1 MRFDGETMDRGLTV
15 DDVARALWRRPWVV
29 LSITA
34 LVLVLGT
41 AYVMTRPRVWKAT
54 SVVRVEP
61 QQTDA
66 QLVQRTVGDVEP
78 RLLSLRQ
85 AMLGGPVLSRVVD
98 QLKLSP
104 ELVARRG
111 KEAAIEQLREAIDV
125 KPTWNAF
132 EVTVSAGEPKQ
143 AADIANLVPTV
154 FAQLTNETRAAQ
166 AADATRVFDSQ
177 VKQLQGSVNDWQQK
191 IIAFKVAHVGEL
203 PEQMEAN
210 MRQLDRLA
218 GEVRARTEQLRAT
231 EVRRS
236 DLVLMRNG
244 GDTEVGRAQ
253 VVADQL
259 EQQLA
264 AARTQYTDDHPEVLR
279 LTRELKAARSK
290 VNDADSKLGVQRD
303 ERSRAGREVAGIQRD
318 IDGLQKEMQTY
329 QGRLDQTPRWAAEL
343 AGLEREY
350 EITKTKYQ
358 SVLGRKVEAEIAQE
372 IEARNAPRLFT
383 LVSPAAPPAVPA
395 KPDRFGGLMVVLVAA
410 LGAGVLSGVMLEL
423 RDESIHDERQL
434 RGELP
439 LPVLAI
445 VPAMNGRT
453 ERRVLL
459 PANPLRS
466 PPREPVDS
474 LN

>member
-1 MRFDGETMDRGLTV
+1 MDRGLTV

-29 LSITA
+29 VAVTA
-34 LVLVLGT
+34 LVLVVGT
-41 AYVMTRPRVWKAT
+41 AYVMTRPKVWKAT

-78 RLLSLRQ
+78 RLASLRQ
-85 AMLGGPVLSRVVD
+85 AMLGGPVLGRVVD

-104 ELVARRG
+104 ALVARLG
-111 KEAAIEQLREAIDV
+111 KEAAIEKLREDIDV

-132 EVTVSAGEPKQ
+132 EVTVSANDPKQ

-166 AADATRVFDSQ
+166 AADATRVFDAQ
-177 VKQLQGSVNDWQQK
+177 VKELQDAVNGWQQK

-210 MRQLDRLA
+210 MRQLDRLS
-218 GEVRARTEQLRAT
+218 GELRTRTEQLRAMDA
-231 EVRRS
+231 RRS
-236 DLVLMRNG
+236 DLALLRNG

-253 VVADQL
+253 TVVDQL
-259 EQQLA
+259 EQQLGA
-264 AARTQYTDDHPEVLR
+264 AKTQYTEDHPEVVR
-279 LTRELKAARSK
+279 LTRELRSARTR
-290 VNDADSKLGVQRD
+290 VHEADARLGIQRD
-303 ERSRAGREVAGIQRD
+303 ERARASRDVAGMQRD
-318 IDGLQKEMQTY
+318 MEALDKEKQTY
-329 QGRLDQTPRWAAEL
+329 QARLDQTPRWAAEL
-343 AGLEREY
+343 TGLEREY
-350 EITKTKYQ
+350 DIAKTKYQ

-372 IEARNAPRLFT
+372 IEARNAPRLFS
-383 LVSPAAPPAVPA
+383 LVSPAAPPVVPS
-395 KPDRFGGLMVVLVAA
+395 KPDRFGGLMVVLLAA

-445 VPAMNGRT
+445 VPAMNGRS

-459 PANPLRS
+459 PAPPLRS
-466 PPREPVDS
+466 SPRENADG

>member
-1 MRFDGETMDRGLTV
+1 MTA

-29 LSITA
+29 LVVA
-34 LVLVLGT
+34 GVVLVLGG

-85 AMLGGPVLSRVVD
+85 AMLGGPVLGRVVD
-98 QLKLSP
+98 QLKLTP
-104 ELVARRG
+104 DLVARRG
-111 KEAAIEQLREAIDV
+111 KEAAIEQLRESIDV

-132 EVTVSAGEPKQ
+132 EVTVSANDPKV
-143 AADIANLVPTV
+143 AAEIANLVPTV
-154 FAQLTNETRAAQ
+154 FAQLTNETRASQ

-177 VKQLQGSVNDWQQK
+177 VKELQDQVNGWQQK

-210 MRQLDRLA
+210 MRQLDRLS
-218 GEVRARTEQLRAT
+218 GEMRARTEQLRAV
-231 EVRRS
+231 EARRS

-244 GDTEVGRAQ
+244 GDTESGRAQ
-253 VVADQL
+253 MVVDQL

-264 AARTQYTDDHPEVLR
+264 GAKTQYTDDHPEVVR
-279 LTRELKAARSK
+279 LSRELKAARGRA
-290 VNDADSKLGVQRD
+290 NEADGRLGVQRE
-303 ERSRAGREVAGIQRD
+303 ERARATRDVSTIQRD
-318 IDGLQKEMQTY
+318 IDGLTKEAQNY
-329 QGRLDQTPRWAAEL
+329 QARLDQTPRWAAEL

-350 EITKTKYQ
+350 DIAKTKYQ

-372 IEARNAPRLFT
+372 IEARNAPRLFS
-383 LVSPAAPPAVPA
+383 LVSPAAPPAVPS
-395 KPDRFGGLMVVLVAA
+395 KPDRFGGLVVVLIAA
-410 LGAGVLSGVMLEL
+410 IGAGVISGVMVEL
-423 RDESIHDERQL
+423 RDESIRDERQL
-434 RGELP
+434 KGELP

-453 ERRVLL
+453 ERRVLM
-459 PANPLRS
+459 PATPLRS
-466 PPREPVDS
+466 PPHTSDS

>member
-1 MRFDGETMDRGLTV
+1 MDRGLTV
-15 DDVARALWRRPWVV
+15 DDVTRALWRRPWVV
-29 LSITA
+29 IPVTA
-34 LVLVLGT
+34 LVLVVGT

-78 RLLSLRQ
+78 RLTSLPQ
-85 AMLGGPVLSRVVD
+85 AMLGGPVLGRVVD
-98 QLKLSP
+98 QLKLYP
-104 ELVARRG
+104 KLVTRRG
-111 KEAAIEQLREAIDV
+111 KEAAVEQLREAIDV

-132 EVTVSAGEPKQ
+132 EVTVSAGDPKQ
-143 AADIANLVPTV
+143 AADIANLVPQV

-166 AADATRVFDSQ
+166 AEDAIKVFDTQ
-177 VKQLQGSVNDWQQK
+177 VKELQASVDGWQQK
-191 IIAFKVAHVGEL
+191 IIAFKVAHIGEL

-218 GEVRARTEQLRAT
+218 GELRARTEQLRAT
-231 EVRRS
+231 EARRS
-236 DLVLMRNG
+236 DLALMRNG

-264 AARTQYTDDHPEVLR
+264 AAKTQYTDDHPEVLR
-279 LTRELKAARSK
+279 LTRELKAARAK
-290 VNDADSKLGVQRD
+290 VRESDSRLGVQRE
-303 ERSRAGREVAGIQRD
+303 ERARAGREVAAIQRD
-318 IDGLQKEMQTY
+318 IDGLQKDMQTY
-329 QGRLDQTPRWAAEL
+329 QTRLDQTPRWAAEL

-350 EITKTKYQ
+350 DIAKTKYQ
-358 SVLGRKVEAEIAQE
+358 SVLGRKVESEIAQE
-372 IEARNAPRLFT
+372 IQARNAPRLFS
-383 LVSPAAPPAVPA
+383 LVSPAAPPVAPS

-410 LGAGVLSGVMLEL
+410 LGAGVLSGVMVEL

-459 PANPLRS
+459 PANPLRT
-466 PPREPVDS
+466 PPRDPVDS

>member
-1 MRFDGETMDRGLTV
+1 MDRGMTA

-29 LSITA
+29 AGVTG
-34 LVLVLGT
+34 LVLVVGT

-54 SVVRVEP
+54 SVVRVEA

-85 AMLGGPVLSRVVD
+85 AMLGGPVLGRVVD
-98 QLKLSP
+98 ELKLYP
-104 ELVARRG
+104 DLVARRG
-111 KEAAIEQLREAIDV
+111 KEAAIEQLRDSVDV

-132 EVTVSAGEPKQ
+132 EVTVSAGDPKQ
-143 AADIANLVPTV
+143 AAAIANLVPTV
-154 FAQLTNETRAAQ
+154 FGQLTNEMRAAQ
-166 AADATRVFDSQ
+166 AADATQVFDAQ
-177 VKQLQGSVNDWQQK
+177 VKELQGQVNAWQQK

-203 PEQMEAN
+203 PEQVEAN
-210 MRQLDRLA
+210 MRQLDRLS
-218 GEVRARTEQLRAT
+218 GELRARTEQLRAADA
-231 EVRRS
+231 RRS
-236 DLVLMRNG
+236 DLALIRNG

-253 VVADQL
+253 TVLDQL

-264 AARTQYTDDHPEVLR
+264 SAKTQYTEDHPEVVR
-279 LTRELKAARSK
+279 LSRELKAARGR
-290 VNDADSKLGVQRD
+290 VRDADARLGVQRD
-303 ERSRAGREVAGIQRD
+303 ERGRAGREVAAIQRD
-318 IDGLQKEMQTY
+318 IDGLQKEIQTY
-329 QGRLDQTPRWAAEL
+329 QARLDQTPRWTAEI

-350 EITKTKYQ
+350 DIAKAKYQ
-358 SVLGRKVEAEIAQE
+358 SVLGRKVEAEIAQDL
-372 IEARNAPRLFT
+372 EARNAPRLFS
-383 LVSPAAPPAVPA
+383 LVSPAAPPVVPS

-410 LGAGVLSGVMLEL
+410 LGAGVLSGVVLEL
-423 RDESIHDERQL
+423 RDETIHDERQL

-459 PANPLRS
+459 PATPLRS
-466 PPREPVDS
+466 PPRESPDS

>member
-1 MRFDGETMDRGLTV
+1 MDRGLTA

-29 LSITA
+29 AGVTG
-34 LVLVLGT
+34 LVLVLGAT
-41 AYVMTRPRVWKAT
+41 YVMTRPRIWKAT

-98 QLKLSP
+98 QLKLYP
-104 ELVARRG
+104 EVVARRG
-111 KEAAIEQLREAIDV
+111 KEAAVEQLREAIDV
-125 KPTWNAF
+125 KPTWNSF
-132 EVTVSAGEPKQ
+132 EVTAGANDPRR
-143 AADIANLVPTV
+143 AADIANLVPTL
-154 FAQLTNETRAAQ
+154 FAQMTNETRAAQ
-166 AADATRVFDSQ
+166 AADATRVFDAQ
-177 VKQLQGSVNDWQQK
+177 VKELQEQVNSWQQK
-191 IIAFKVAHVGEL
+191 IIAFKITHVGEL

-210 MRQLDRLA
+210 MRQLDRLS
-218 GEVRARTEQLRAT
+218 GELRARTEQLRAT
-231 EVRRS
+231 DVRRS

-244 GDTEVGRAQ
+244 GDTEMGRVQAQ
-253 VVADQL
+253 VDQL

-264 AARTQYTDDHPEVLR
+264 AAKTQYTDDHPEVVR
-279 LTRELKAARSK
+279 LSRELKAARNR
-290 VNDADSKLGVQRD
+290 VHEADARLGAQRD
-303 ERSRAGREVAGIQRD
+303 ERARASRDVAGIQRD
-318 IDGLQKEMQTY
+318 IDGLEKEKQTY
-329 QGRLDQTPRWAAEL
+329 QARLDQTPRWAAEL

-350 EITKTKYQ
+350 DIAKTKYQ

-372 IEARNAPRLFT
+372 IEARNAPRLFS
-383 LVSPAAPPAVPA
+383 LVSPAVPPAMPS

-410 LGAGVLSGVMLEL
+410 LGAGVLSGVMLDL
-423 RDESIHDERQL
+423 RDESIRDERQL

-445 VPAMNGRT
+445 VPEMNGRT

-459 PANPLRS
+459 PAT
-466 PPREPVDS
+466 PVRGQPHHTSES

>member
-1 MRFDGETMDRGLTV
+1 MTA
-15 DDVARALWRRPWVV
+15 DDVARALRRRPWVV
-29 LSITA
+29 LA
-34 LVLVLGT
+34 VAGMVLVLGS

-85 AMLGGPVLSRVVD
+85 AMLGGPVLGRVVD
-98 QLKLSP
+98 QLRLFP
-104 ELVARRG
+104 DLVARRG
-111 KEAAIEQLREAIDV
+111 KEAAVEQLREAIDV

-132 EVTVSAGEPKQ
+132 EVTVSAGTPKA

-166 AADATRVFDSQ
+166 AADATRVFDAQ
-177 VKQLQGSVNDWQQK
+177 VKELQQRVNDWQQK

-210 MRQLDRLA
+210 MRQLDRLS
-218 GEVRARTEQLRAT
+218 GEIRARTEQLRAADA
-231 EVRRS
+231 RRS
-236 DLVLMRNG
+236 ELVLLRNG

-253 VVADQL
+253 TVADQL

-264 AARTQYTDDHPEVLR
+264 AARTQYTEDHPEVVR
-279 LTRELKAARSK
+279 LSRELKAARAR
-290 VNDADSKLGVQRD
+290 VRDADGRLGVQRE
-303 ERSRAGREVAGIQRD
+303 ERTRAGREVAAIQQD
-318 IDGLQKEMQTY
+318 IDALQKEMQTY
-329 QGRLDQTPRWAAEL
+329 QARLDQTPRWAAEL
-343 AGLEREY
+343 GGLEREY
-350 EITKTKYQ
+350 DIARTKYQ
-358 SVLGRKVEAEIAQE
+358 SVMGRKVEAEISQD
-372 IEARNAPRLFT
+372 IEARNAPRLFS
-383 LVSPAAPPAVPA
+383 LVSPAAPPVVPS

-410 LGAGVLSGVMLEL
+410 LGAGVLSGVVLEL
-423 RDESIHDERQL
+423 RDETIHDERQL

-459 PANPLRS
+459 PATPLRS
-466 PPREPVDS
+466 PPRETTDS

>member
-1 MRFDGETMDRGLTV
+1 MDHGLSV
-15 DDVARALWRRPWVV
+15 DDVARALWRRPWVAV
-29 LSITA
+29 SVTA

-66 QLVQRTVGDVEP
+66 QLVQRTVGDLEP

-85 AMLGGPVLSRVVD
+85 AMLGGPVLGRVVD
-98 QLKLSP
+98 ELKLSP
-104 ELVARRG
+104 DLVARRG
-111 KEAAIEQLREAIDV
+111 KEAAVEALREAIDV

-132 EVTVSAGEPKQ
+132 EVTVSAGDPKQ

-154 FAQLTNETRAAQ
+154 FGQLTNETRAAQ
-166 AADATRVFDSQ
+166 AADATRVFDAQ
-177 VKQLQGSVNDWQQK
+177 VKDLQGQVNGWQQK
-191 IIAFKVAHVGEL
+191 IIAFKVAHIGEL

-218 GEVRARTEQLRAT
+218 GEVRARSEQLRAT
-231 EVRRS
+231 EARRS
-236 DLVLMRNG
+236 DLALMRNG

-253 VVADQL
+253 MVADQL

-264 AARTQYTDDHPEVLR
+264 AARTQYTEDHPEVVR
-279 LTRELKAARSK
+279 LTRELKAARGRMH
-290 VNDADSKLGVQRD
+290 DADTRLGVQRD
-303 ERSRAGREVAGIQRD
+303 ERSRAGREVAGVQRD

-329 QGRLDQTPRWAAEL
+329 QARLDQTPRWAGEL

-350 EITKTKYQ
+350 DIARTKYQ

-372 IEARNAPRLFT
+372 IEARNAPRLFS
-383 LVSPAAPPAVPA
+383 LVSPAAPPVVPA

-410 LGAGVLSGVMLEL
+410 LGAGVLSGVMVEL

-445 VPAMNGRT
+445 VPAMDGRT

-459 PANPLRS
+459 PANPLRT
-466 PPREPVDS
+466 PPRESVDS

>member
-85 AMLGGPVLSRVVD
+85 AMLGGPVLTRVVD

-279 LTRELKAARSK
+279 LTRELKA
-290 VNDADSKLGVQRD
+290 
-303 ERSRAGREVAGIQRD
+303 
-318 IDGLQKEMQTY
+318 
-329 QGRLDQTPRWAAEL
+329 
-343 AGLEREY
+343 
-350 EITKTKYQ
+350 
-358 SVLGRKVEAEIAQE
+358 
-372 IEARNAPRLFT
+372 
-383 LVSPAAPPAVPA
+383 
-395 KPDRFGGLMVVLVAA
+395 
-410 LGAGVLSGVMLEL
+410 
-423 RDESIHDERQL
+423 
-434 RGELP
+434 
-439 LPVLAI
+439 
-445 VPAMNGRT
+445 
-453 ERRVLL
+453 
-459 PANPLRS
+459 
-466 PPREPVDS
+466 
-474 LN
+474 

>member
-1 MRFDGETMDRGLTV
+1 MDRGLTV
-15 DDVARALWRRPWVV
+15 DDVARALGRRPWVV
-29 LSITA
+29 IAVTA
-34 LVLVLGT
+34 LVLVVGT

-85 AMLGGPVLSRVVD
+85 AMLGGPVLGRVVD
-98 QLKLSP
+98 ELKLYP

-132 EVTVSAGEPKQ
+132 EVTVSAGNPKQ

-166 AADATRVFDSQ
+166 AADATKVFESQ
-177 VKQLQGSVNDWQQK
+177 VKELQGAVNGWQQK

-231 EVRRS
+231 EARRS
-236 DLVLMRNG
+236 DLALIRNG

-253 VVADQL
+253 MVADQL

-264 AARTQYTDDHPEVLR
+264 GARTQYTDDHPEVVR
-279 LTRELKAARSK
+279 LSRELKAARSK
-290 VNDADSKLGVQRD
+290 VREAESRLGVQRD
-303 ERSRAGREVAGIQRD
+303 ERSRAARDVAAIQRD
-318 IDGLQKEMQTY
+318 VEGLQKEMDTY
-329 QGRLDQTPRWAAEL
+329 QARLDQTPRWAAEL

-350 EITKTKYQ
+350 DIAKTKYQ

-372 IEARNAPRLFT
+372 IQARNAPRLFS
-383 LVSPAAPPAVPA
+383 LVSPAAPPVVPA

-423 RDESIHDERQL
+423 RDEGIHDERQL

-459 PANPLRS
+459 PATPLRS
-466 PPREPVDS
+466 PPRETSDS

>member
-1 MRFDGETMDRGLTV
+1 MDRGLTV

-29 LSITA
+29 LPVTA

-85 AMLGGPVLSRVVD
+85 AMLGGPVLGRVVD
-98 QLKLSP
+98 QLKIYP
-104 ELVARRG
+104 DLVARRG
-111 KEAAIEQLREAIDV
+111 KEAAVEQLREAIDV

-132 EVTVSAGEPKQ
+132 EVTVSAGDPKQ

-166 AADATRVFDSQ
+166 AADATRVFDTQ
-177 VKQLQGSVNDWQQK
+177 VKELQQQVNGWQQK

-264 AARTQYTDDHPEVLR
+264 AAKTQYTDDHPEVLR
-279 LTRELKAARSK
+279 LTRELKAARAK
-290 VNDADSKLGVQRD
+290 VRDSDSRLGVQRD
-303 ERSRAGREVAGIQRD
+303 ERARAGREVAGIQRD

-350 EITKTKYQ
+350 DIAKTKYQ
-358 SVLGRKVEAEIAQE
+358 SVLGRKVESEIAQE
-372 IEARNAPRLFT
+372 IEARNAPRLFS
-383 LVSPAAPPAVPA
+383 LVSPAAPPAVPS
-395 KPDRFGGLMVVLVAA
+395 KPDRFGGPDG
-410 LGAGVLSGVMLEL
+410 GAGRGA
-423 RDESIHDERQL
+423 RRGRAL
-434 RGELP
+434 RGDGGAP
-439 LPVLAI
+439 
-445 VPAMNGRT
+445 
-453 ERRVLL
+453 RREH
-459 PANPLRS
+459 
-466 PPREPVDS
+466 PRRAAAAR
-474 LN
+474 

>member
-1 MRFDGETMDRGLTV
+1 MDRGLTA
-15 DDVARALWRRPWVV
+15 DDVAKALWRRPWVV
-29 LSITA
+29 LA
-34 LVLVLGT
+34 VGGLVLVLGA

-54 SVVRVEP
+54 SVVRVEA
-61 QQTDA
+61 QQADA

-85 AMLGGPVLSRVVD
+85 AMLGGPVLGRVVD
-98 QLKLSP
+98 QLKLYP
-104 ELVARRG
+104 DLVARRG

-132 EVTVSAGEPKQ
+132 EVTVNAGEAKT

-166 AADATRVFDSQ
+166 TADAIRVFDSQ
-177 VKQLQGSVNDWQQK
+177 VKDLQDQVNGWQQK

-210 MRQLDRLA
+210 MRQLDRLS
-218 GEVRARTEQLRAT
+218 GELRARTEQLRAV
-231 EVRRS
+231 EARRS

-244 GDTEVGRAQ
+244 GDTEVGRTQ
-253 VVADQL
+253 MVVDQL

-264 AARTQYTDDHPEVLR
+264 GAKTQYTDDHPEVVR
-279 LTRELKAARSK
+279 LTRELKAARNR
-290 VNDADSKLGVQRD
+290 VQEADGRLGVQRD
-303 ERSRAGREVAGIQRD
+303 ERARASREVGAIQRD
-318 IDGLQKEMQTY
+318 IDALGKEAQNY
-329 QGRLDQTPRWAAEL
+329 QARLDQTPRWAAEL
-343 AGLEREY
+343 GGLEREY
-350 EITKTKYQ
+350 DIAKTKYQ
-358 SVLGRKVEAEIAQE
+358 SVLGRRVEAEIAQE
-372 IEARNAPRLFT
+372 IEARNAPRLFS
-383 LVSPAAPPAVPA
+383 LVSPAAPPVVPS
-395 KPDRFGGLMVVLVAA
+395 KPDRFGGLLVVLVVAI
-410 LGAGVLSGVMLEL
+410 GAGVLSGVMVEL
-423 RDESIHDERQL
+423 RDESIRDERQL
-434 RGELP
+434 RVELP

-459 PANPLRS
+459 PATPLRNPS
-466 PPREPVDS
+466 QHTVED

>member
-1 MRFDGETMDRGLTV
+1 
-15 DDVARALWRRPWVV
+15 VAVSV
-29 LSITA
+29 TA

-54 SVVRVEP
+54 SVVRVEA

-85 AMLGGPVLSRVVD
+85 AMLGGPVLGRVVD
-98 QLKLSP
+98 ELKLSP
-104 ELVARRG
+104 DLVARRG
-111 KEAAIEQLREAIDV
+111 KEAAIEALREAIDV

-132 EVTVSAGEPKQ
+132 EVTVSAGDPKQ
-143 AADIANLVPTV
+143 AADIANLVPTL

-166 AADATRVFDSQ
+166 AADATRVFDAQ
-177 VKQLQGSVNDWQQK
+177 VKDLQGQVNDWQQK

-218 GEVRARTEQLRAT
+218 GEVRARSEQLRAT
-231 EVRRS
+231 EARRS
-236 DLVLMRNG
+236 DLALMRNG
-244 GDTEVGRAQ
+244 GDTEIGRAQ
-253 VVADQL
+253 MVADQL

-264 AARTQYTDDHPEVLR
+264 AARTQYTEDHPEVVR
-279 LTRELKAARSK
+279 LTRELKAARGK
-290 VNDADSKLGVQRD
+290 LHDADTRLGVQRD
-303 ERSRAGREVAGIQRD
+303 ERVRAGREVAGVQRD
-318 IDGLQKEMQTY
+318 IDALQKEMQTY
-329 QGRLDQTPRWAAEL
+329 QARLDQTPRWAGEL

-350 EITKTKYQ
+350 DIAKTKYQ

-372 IEARNAPRLFT
+372 IEARNAPRLFS
-383 LVSPAAPPAVPA
+383 LVSPAAPPVVPA

-410 LGAGVLSGVMLEL
+410 LGAGVLSGVMIEL

-434 RGELP
+434 RGEFP

-445 VPAMNGRT
+445 VPAMDGRT

-459 PANPLRS
+459 PANPLRT

>member
-1 MRFDGETMDRGLTV
+1 MDRGLTV
-15 DDVARALWRRPWVV
+15 DDVTRALWRRPWVV
-29 LSITA
+29 LSVTA
-34 LVLVLGT
+34 LVLVVGT

-54 SVVRVEP
+54 AVVRVEA

-78 RLLSLRQ
+78 RLTSLPQ
-85 AMLGGPVLSRVVD
+85 AMLGGPVLGRVVD
-98 QLKLSP
+98 QLKLYP
-104 ELVARRG
+104 KLVARRG
-111 KEAAIEQLREAIDV
+111 KEAAVEQLREAIDV

-132 EVTVSAGEPKQ
+132 EVTVSAGDPKQ
-143 AADIANLVPTV
+143 AADIANLVPQV

-166 AADATRVFDSQ
+166 ADDAIKVFDTQ
-177 VKQLQGSVNDWQQK
+177 VKELQDSVNGWQQK
-191 IIAFKVAHVGEL
+191 IIAFKVAHIGEL

-218 GEVRARTEQLRAT
+218 GELRARTEQLRAT
-231 EVRRS
+231 EARRS

-264 AARTQYTDDHPEVLR
+264 AAKTQYTDDHPEVLR
-279 LTRELKAARSK
+279 LTRELKSARAK
-290 VNDADSKLGVQRD
+290 VRESDSRLGVQRD
-303 ERSRAGREVAGIQRD
+303 ERARAGREVAGIQRD
-318 IDGLQKEMQTY
+318 IDGLQKDMQTY
-329 QGRLDQTPRWAAEL
+329 QTRLDQTPRWAAEL

-350 EITKTKYQ
+350 DIAKTKYQ
-358 SVLGRKVEAEIAQE
+358 SVLGRKVESEIAQE
-372 IEARNAPRLFT
+372 IQARNAPRLFS
-383 LVSPAAPPAVPA
+383 LVSPAAPPVAPS

-410 LGAGVLSGVMLEL
+410 LGAGVLSGVMVEL

-459 PANPLRS
+459 PANPLRT
-466 PPREPVDS
+466 PPRDPVDS

>member
-1 MRFDGETMDRGLTV
+1 MDRGLTA

-29 LSITA
+29 VAISGV
-34 LVLVLGT
+34 VLALGT

-85 AMLGGPVLSRVVD
+85 AMLGGPVLGRVVD
-98 QLKLSP
+98 QLKLFP
-104 ELVARRG
+104 DLIARRG
-111 KEAAIEQLREAIDV
+111 KEAAIEQLREDIDV

-132 EVTVSAGEPKQ
+132 EVTVSANDPKR

-177 VKQLQGSVNDWQQK
+177 VRELQDTVNGWQQK

-210 MRQLDRLA
+210 MRQLDRLS
-218 GEVRARTEQLRAT
+218 GEMRARTEQLRAADA
-231 EVRRS
+231 RRG

-253 VVADQL
+253 TVADQL

-264 AARTQYTDDHPEVLR
+264 AAKTQYTEDHPEVVR
-279 LTRELKAARSK
+279 LSRELKAARAR
-290 VNDADSKLGVQRD
+290 VHEADARLGLQRE
-303 ERSRAGREVAGIQRD
+303 ERARATREVGGIQRD
-318 IDGLQKEMQTY
+318 IDTLQKEVQTY
-329 QGRLDQTPRWAAEL
+329 QARLDQTPRWAAEL

-350 EITKTKYQ
+350 DIAKAKYQ
-358 SVLGRKVEAEIAQE
+358 SVLGRKVEAEIAQD
-372 IEARNAPRLFT
+372 IEARNAPRLYS
-383 LVSPAAPPAVPA
+383 LVSPAAPPVVPS

-459 PANPLRS
+459 PATPLRS
-466 PPREPVDS
+466 SSHSNTES

>member
-1 MRFDGETMDRGLTV
+1 M
-15 DDVARALWRRPWVV
+15 V
-29 LSITA
+29 LA
-34 LVLVLGT
+34 VGGLVLVLGA
-41 AYVMTRPRVWKAT
+41 AYVLTRPRVWKAT

-85 AMLGGPVLSRVVD
+85 AMLGGPVLSKVVD
-98 QLKLSP
+98 QLKLYP
-104 ELVARRG
+104 DLVARRG

-132 EVTVSAGEPKQ
+132 EVTVSAGSPKT

-154 FAQLTNETRAAQ
+154 FGQLTNETRAAQ
-166 AADATRVFDSQ
+166 AADATRVFDAQ
-177 VKQLQGSVNDWQQK
+177 VKELQATVNGWQQK
-191 IIAFKVAHVGEL
+191 IIAFKVAHIGEL

-210 MRQLDRLA
+210 MRQLDRLS
-218 GEVRARTEQLRAT
+218 GEVRARTEQLRAADA
-231 EVRRS
+231 RRS
-236 DLVLMRNG
+236 DLVLLRNG

-253 VVADQL
+253 TVADQL

-264 AARTQYTDDHPEVLR
+264 AAKTQYTDDHPEVVR
-279 LTRELKAARSK
+279 LSRELKAARARAHE
-290 VNDADSKLGVQRD
+290 ADTRLGAQRD
-303 ERSRAGREVAGIQRD
+303 ERSRAGRDVAAIQRD
-318 IDGLQKEMQTY
+318 IEALQKEMQTY
-329 QGRLDQTPRWAAEL
+329 QARLDQTPRWAAEL

-350 EITKTKYQ
+350 DIARTKYQ
-358 SVLGRKVEAEIAQE
+358 SVLGRKVEAEIAQD
-372 IEARNAPRLFT
+372 IEARNAPRLFS
-383 LVSPAAPPAVPA
+383 LISPAAPPVVPS

-423 RDESIHDERQL
+423 RDESFHDERQL

-459 PANPLRS
+459 PATPLRS
-466 PPREPVDS
+466 PPRETTES

>member
-1 MRFDGETMDRGLTV
+1 MDRGLTA

-29 LSITA
+29 LAVTG
-34 LVLVLGT
+34 LVLVLGA

-54 SVVRVEP
+54 AVVRVEP

-85 AMLGGPVLSRVVD
+85 AMLGGPVLGKVVD
-98 QLKLSP
+98 QLHLYP

-132 EVTVSAGEPKQ
+132 EVTVSAGTPKA
-143 AADIANLVPTV
+143 AADIANLVPTI
-154 FAQLTNETRAAQ
+154 FGQFTNETRASQ
-166 AADATRVFDSQ
+166 AADATRVFDAQ
-177 VKQLQGSVNDWQQK
+177 VKELQAAVNDWQKK
-191 IIAFKVAHVGEL
+191 IIAFKVSHVGEL

-210 MRQLDRLA
+210 MRQLDRLS
-218 GEVRARTEQLRAT
+218 GELRARTEQLRAADA
-231 EVRRS
+231 RRS

-253 VVADQL
+253 AVADQL

-264 AARTQYTDDHPEVLR
+264 AAKTQYTDDHPEVVR
-279 LTRELKAARSK
+279 LSRELKAARSR
-290 VNDADSKLGVQRD
+290 VNEADARLGVQRD
-303 ERSRAGREVAGIQRD
+303 ERTRAGREVAGIQRD
-318 IDGLQKEMQTY
+318 IDALQKEQQTY
-329 QGRLDQTPRWAAEL
+329 QARLDATPRWAAEL

-350 EITKTKYQ
+350 DIARTKYQ
-358 SVLGRKVEAEIAQE
+358 SVLGRRVEAEIAQD
-372 IEARNAPRLFT
+372 IEARNAPRLFS
-383 LVSPAAPPAVPA
+383 LISPAAPPVVPA

-459 PANPLRS
+459 PASPLRS
-466 PPREPVDS
+466 SPRERTDS
-474 LN
+474 VN

>member
-1 MRFDGETMDRGLTV
+1 MDRGLTV
-15 DDVARALWRRPWVV
+15 DDVARALGRRPWVV
-29 LSITA
+29 IAVTA
-34 LVLVLGT
+34 LVLVVGT

-85 AMLGGPVLSRVVD
+85 AMLGGPVLGRVVD
-98 QLKLSP
+98 ELKLYP

-111 KEAAIEQLREAIDV
+111 KEGAIEQLREAIDV

-132 EVTVSAGEPKQ
+132 EVTVSAGNPKQ

-166 AADATRVFDSQ
+166 AADATKVFESQ
-177 VKQLQGSVNDWQQK
+177 VKELQGAVNGWQQK

-231 EVRRS
+231 EARRS
-236 DLVLMRNG
+236 DLALIRNG

-253 VVADQL
+253 MVADQL

-264 AARTQYTDDHPEVLR
+264 GARTQYTDDHPEVVR
-279 LTRELKAARSK
+279 LSRELKAARSK
-290 VNDADSKLGVQRD
+290 VREAESRLGVQRD
-303 ERSRAGREVAGIQRD
+303 ERSRAARDVAAIQRD
-318 IDGLQKEMQTY
+318 VEGLQKEMDTY
-329 QGRLDQTPRWAAEL
+329 QARLDQTPRWAAEL

-350 EITKTKYQ
+350 DIAKTKYQ

-372 IEARNAPRLFT
+372 IQARNAPRLFS
-383 LVSPAAPPAVPA
+383 LVSPAAPPVVPA

-423 RDESIHDERQL
+423 RDEGIHDERQL

-459 PANPLRS
+459 PATPLRS
-466 PPREPVDS
+466 PPRETSDS

>member
-1 MRFDGETMDRGLTV
+1 MDRGLTV

-29 LSITA
+29 LAVTA
-34 LVLVLGT
+34 LVLVVGA

-85 AMLGGPVLSRVVD
+85 AMLGGPVLGRVVD
-98 QLKLSP
+98 QLKLYP

-111 KEAAIEQLREAIDV
+111 KEAGIEQLREAIDV

-132 EVTVSAGEPKQ
+132 EVTVSANDPKQ

-154 FAQLTNETRAAQ
+154 FGQLTNETRAAQ
-166 AADATRVFDSQ
+166 AADTTRVFDAQ
-177 VKQLQGSVNDWQQK
+177 VKELQEAVNAWQQK

-210 MRQLDRLA
+210 MRQLDRLS

-231 EVRRS
+231 EARRS
-236 DLVLMRNG
+236 DLTLMRNG

-253 VVADQL
+253 AVVDQL
-259 EQQLA
+259 EQQLGSA
-264 AARTQYTDDHPEVLR
+264 KTQYTEDHPEVVR
-279 LTRELKAARSK
+279 LTRELKSAR
-290 VNDADSKLGVQRD
+290 NRAHDADSRLGVQRD
-303 ERSRAGREVAGIQRD
+303 ERARAARDVAAIQRD
-318 IDGLQKEMQTY
+318 LDQLEKEKQTY
-329 QGRLDQTPRWAAEL
+329 QARLDQTPRWAAEL

-350 EITKTKYQ
+350 DISKTKYQ
-358 SVLGRKVEAEIAQE
+358 SVLGRRVEAEIAQE
-372 IEARNAPRLFT
+372 IEARNAPRLFS
-383 LVSPAAPPAVPA
+383 LVSPAAPPVAPA

-445 VPAMNGRT
+445 VPAMNGRS

-459 PANPLRS
+459 PASPLRS
-466 PPREPVDS
+466 SPRDDADS

>member
-1 MRFDGETMDRGLTV
+1 MDRGLTA

-29 LSITA
+29 LA
-34 LVLVLGT
+34 VGGLVLVLGA

-85 AMLGGPVLSRVVD
+85 AMLGGPVLGRVVD
-98 QLKLSP
+98 QLKLYP
-104 ELVARRG
+104 DLVAKRG
-111 KEAAIEQLREAIDV
+111 KEAAVEQLREAIDV

-132 EVTVSAGEPKQ
+132 EVTVSAANPKV

-166 AADATRVFDSQ
+166 AADATRVFDAQ
-177 VKQLQGSVNDWQQK
+177 VKELQDSVNGWQQK

-210 MRQLDRLA
+210 MRQLDRLS
-218 GEVRARTEQLRAT
+218 GELRARTEQLRA
-231 EVRRS
+231 VDARRS
-236 DLVLMRNG
+236 DLALMRNG
-244 GDTEVGRAQ
+244 GDTEVGRGQ
-253 VVADQL
+253 MLVDQL

-264 AARTQYTDDHPEVLR
+264 GAKTQYTDDHPEVVR
-279 LTRELKAARSK
+279 LTRELKAARSR
-290 VNDADSKLGVQRD
+290 VQEADGRLGAQRD
-303 ERSRAGREVAGIQRD
+303 ERARASREVGAIQRD
-318 IDGLQKEMQTY
+318 VEALQKEAQNY
-329 QGRLDQTPRWAAEL
+329 QARLDQTPRWAAEL

-350 EITKTKYQ
+350 DIAKTKYQ
-358 SVLGRKVEAEIAQE
+358 SVVGRKVEAEIAQE
-372 IEARNAPRLFT
+372 IEARNAPRLFS
-383 LVSPAAPPAVPA
+383 LVSPAAPPVVPS
-395 KPDRFGGLMVVLVAA
+395 KPDRFGGLLVVLVAA
-410 LGAGVLSGVMLEL
+410 IGAGVLSGVMVEL
-423 RDESIHDERQL
+423 RDESIRDERQL
-434 RGELP
+434 KGELP

-459 PANPLRS
+459 PATPLRNPS
-466 PPREPVDS
+466 QQTSDS

>member
-1 MRFDGETMDRGLTV
+1 MDRGLTA
-15 DDVARALWRRPWVV
+15 DDVARALWRRSWVV
-29 LSITA
+29 LAVTG
-34 LVLVLGT
+34 LVLALGA
-41 AYVMTRPRVWKAT
+41 AYVLTRPRVWKAT

-61 QQTDA
+61 NQTDA

-85 AMLGGPVLSRVVD
+85 AMLGGPVLGKVVD
-98 QLKLSP
+98 QLHLYP
-104 ELVARRG
+104 DLIARKG
-111 KEAAIEQLREAIDV
+111 KEAAIEQLRESIDV

-132 EVTVSAGEPKQ
+132 EVTASASTARA
-143 AADIANLVPTV
+143 AADIANLVPTI
-154 FAQLTNETRAAQ
+154 FGQLTNETRASQ
-166 AADATRVFDSQ
+166 AADATRVFDAQ
-177 VKQLQGSVNDWQQK
+177 VKELQARVNDWQQK

-210 MRQLDRLA
+210 MRQLDRLS
-218 GEVRARTEQLRAT
+218 GEVRARSEQLRAVDT
-231 EVRRS
+231 RRS
-236 DLVLMRNG
+236 ELVLMRNG

-253 VVADQL
+253 TVADQL

-264 AARTQYTDDHPEVLR
+264 AAKTQYTDDHPEVVR
-279 LTRELKAARSK
+279 LSRELKAARGRL
-290 VNDADSKLGVQRD
+290 NEADGRLGVQRD
-303 ERSRAGREVAGIQRD
+303 ERTRAGREVAAIQRD
-318 IDGLQKEMQTY
+318 IDALQKEQQTY
-329 QGRLDQTPRWAAEL
+329 RARLDSTPRWAAEL

-350 EITKTKYQ
+350 DIARTKYQ
-358 SVLGRKVEAEIAQE
+358 SVLGRKVEAEIAQD

-383 LVSPAAPPAVPA
+383 LISPAAPPVVPA
-395 KPDRFGGLMVVLVAA
+395 KPDRFGGLMVVLVVA

-459 PANPLRS
+459 PASPLRS
-466 PPREPVDS
+466 SPRDDVDRV
-474 LN
+474 N